1 MTESKFSG
9 ALSRLRKPGERGRR
23 PSPTL
28 SPPVTPK
35 APSRAVGKSAD
46 PSWTKITILMR
57 RTHKRNVRH
66 RLDEEGEGRDLSTLI
81 DELLTDWLA
90 GNKT

>member
-1 MTESKFSG
+1 MSESKFSG
-9 ALSRLRKPGERGRR
+9 VLNRLGKPVERGRGA
-23 PSPTL
+23 SPTL
-28 SPPVTPK
+28 SPPEGPK

-46 PSWTKITILMR
+46 PTWTKITILMR

-81 DELLTDWLA
+81 DELLADWLA